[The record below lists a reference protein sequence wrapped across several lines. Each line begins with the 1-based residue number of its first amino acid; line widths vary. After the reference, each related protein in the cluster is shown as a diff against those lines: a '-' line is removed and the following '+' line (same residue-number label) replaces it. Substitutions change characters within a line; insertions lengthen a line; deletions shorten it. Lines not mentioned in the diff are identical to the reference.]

1 MASYNCCLF
10 SCPGPFRKTLESE
23 SITRTDQRSGL
34 RITTL
39 HATFHNMKSVAFTGK
54 RKEIESKR

>member
-39 HATFHNMKSVAFTGK
+39 HATFHNMKSVAFTG
-54 RKEIESKR
+54 